1 MPVSLLDWILVALV
15 VLLAVRGFSSGFV
28 AGAFSLA
35 GLGIGAYLGGR
46 LATYLVQA
54 EAEFAAY
61 GPLVLLLSA
70 LLFAGI
76 GRAIAGA
83 IGDKIGSSIRRVPV
97 LGTLDGAFGAVLGA
111 AVGLL
116 FVWVLGIFTL
126 QTPLPAQLQGPV
138 ERSEVLGEVNE
149 RLPSGLLLD
158 TIARLDP
165 LPRIEGPA
173 PQVDEPEAP
182 SPAGVE
188 AAAPSVVRVV
198 GASGSGYG
206 SGSSGSGWVAAPG
219 LVVTNA
225 HVIEGNDYLA
235 VQQEGAWR
243 RYEAEAVSV
252 DGRNDV
258 AVLAVDGLDLP
269 ALPLAEPA
277 AGEPVAILGY
287 PHGGP
292 LDVGAARIGGTSQ
305 ILSRDAY
312 GDGPVSREVTAIRGE
327 ANPGNSGGPV
337 VNGNGEVVATVF
349 GAGSGYAE
357 VAYAIPSW
365 IIQQQLDTVQG
376 GVAAVPRHTEARVA

>member
-1 MPVSLLDWILVALV
+1 MSVLDWLIVVLV

-35 GLGIGAYLGGR
+35 GLGVGAYVGSR

-54 EAEFAAY
+54 EADLAAY
-61 GPLVLLLSA
+61 GPFILLLSA

-76 GRAIAGA
+76 GRAFAGA
-83 IGDKIGSSIRRVPV
+83 IGGRIGSSIRRVPG
-97 LGTLDGAFGAVLGA
+97 LGTLDGVLGAVLGA

-116 FVWVLGIFTL
+116 FVWVLGIFAL
-126 QTPLPAQLQGPV
+126 QSPLFVQLQGPV
-138 ERSEVLGEVNE
+138 ERSEVLSEVNE

-173 PQVDEPEAP
+173 PQVEEPETP

-188 AAAPSVVRVV
+188 AAAPSVVRVL
-198 GASGSGYG
+198 GTGGSGYG

-225 HVIEGNDYLA
+225 HVIAGKDYLA
-235 VQQEGAWR
+235 VQPEGGWR

-252 DGRNDV
+252 DELNDV
-258 AVLAVDGLDLP
+258 AVLAVEGLDLP
-269 ALPLAEPA
+269 ALPIDEPDS
-277 AGEPVAILGY
+277 GESVAIMGY
-287 PHGGP
+287 PYGGP
-292 LDVGAARIGGTSQ
+292 LDVEAGRIGGTSQ
-305 ILSRDAY
+305 ILSRDAN
-312 GDGPVSREVTAIRGE
+312 GNGPVSREVTAIRGE

-337 VNGNGEVVATVF
+337 VNGEGEVVATVF
-349 GAGSGYAE
+349 GASAGYGE

-365 IIQQQLDTVQG
+365 IVQQQLESVQG
-376 GVAAVPRHTEARVA
+376 GVAAVAGYGVDREG